1 MFAES
6 AVTDNAKDVIVR
18 GSLGTNSTRDLSP
31 ATYANEVHRD
41 GSVRNVTDLN
51 NRAGRGEGVP
61 RFHILSM
68 RLRASN

>member
-1 MFAES
+1 MFAEP
-6 AVTDNAKDVIVR
+6 AVTDNAKDVTVR

-31 ATYANEVHRD
+31 ATYANEAHRD

-61 RFHILSM
+61 CFHTLSM